1 MSYPYYHPYFNPHA
15 GASIN
20 QSPLIDFPIIKH
32 LEGHTPRTEA
42 EITTYGE
49 RLSSLRLRRALLV
62 FPVLAIICV
71 ECRATYLLIQPTSI
85 YGWAATLP
93 IAGLLA
99 YNLSNLVWWT
109 YLRTAGGDFQFIW
122 IGWLE
127 MLTAFKKSAHLFYLG
142 CVFPFLM
149 LKPANLI
156 RILKIN
162 PGVILGTIA
171 VVITL
176 VSLGRANWVGNIVLS
191 YVALLGAGMVHFALA
206 LLWKAFFGHKDD
218 IYTDNQEK
226 SNVVVLRGPEM
237 NFAHVTGSAPT
248 TATQEWLPVP
258 SPVTVWD
265 VMELR
270 PDGSWKIGEFVAA
283 SDSAIEGSF
292 GTIHICK
299 KAGSAEIAIT
309 KDSETMNLRYTN
321 SHWLRKHNP
330 SFL

>member
-109 YLRTAGGDFQFIW
+109 YLRTAGGD
-122 IGWLE
+122 
-127 MLTAFKKSAHLFYLG
+127 SAPPRGPCRKTPGALYVESGRERTTPLLFY
-142 CVFPFLM
+142 FPM
-149 LKPANLI
+149 PADASVARYSVTI
-156 RILKIN
+156 GSSSS
-162 PGVILGTIA
+162 GVA
-171 VVITL
+171 PCMIT
-176 VSLGRANWVGNIVLS
+176 A
-191 YVALLGAGMVHFALA
+191 
-206 LLWKAFFGHKDD
+206 
-218 IYTDNQEK
+218 
-226 SNVVVLRGPEM
+226 
-237 NFAHVTGSAPT
+237 SAP
-248 TATQEWLPVP
+248 
-258 SPVTVWD
+258 
-265 VMELR
+265 
-270 PDGSWKIGEFVAA
+270 
-283 SDSAIEGSF
+283 
-292 GTIHICK
+292 
-299 KAGSAEIAIT
+299 
-309 KDSETMNLRYTN
+309 
-321 SHWLRKHNP
+321 
-330 SFL
+330 